1 VFNFLKFAVNF
12 TLATLIILVL
22 TNDVFTVGSARAEN
36 PLHAPQ
42 TLSSLVVLSANK
54 SVVKNSFTRREIRAI
69 FTMRLTRWPNGQPI
83 TVFVINDDN
92 PAHIQFCKNI
102 LNIFPHQ
109 LRAAWNKLE
118 FSGTGQGPI
127 ELSSLLEMQQALI
140 ATPNSIGYL
149 KENTNDASLQTLEF
163 R

>member
-1 VFNFLKFAVNF
+1 MTTF
-12 TLATLIILVL
+12 TLLVAS
-22 TNDVFTVGSARAEN
+22 GSALKVDSAWAESTSN
-36 PLHAPQ
+36 STADQSQQIFLI
-42 TLSSLVVLSANK
+42 ANA
-54 SVVKNSFTRREIRAI
+54 SVKKRIFTRREIRAI
-69 FTMRLTRWPNGQPI
+69 FTMRLTQWPGGHPI
-83 TVFVINDDN
+83 TVFVINDDR

-127 ELSSLLEMQQALI
+127 ELSSQQEMQHAL
-140 ATPNSIGYL
+140 ASTPGSIGYL
-149 KENTNDASLQTLEF
+149 NENPSDASLQTLEF